1 MVMQSSKKRYAK
13 RSNTHHD
20 WLTVT
25 MTYHAYQEMSEEND
39 EMKQNVKL
47 FLIQHF
53 DLNLDELDTYDL
65 EKGIY
70 EYSYGVACFNGSMI
84 IGFDERRLMIQLSA
98 RGIEALDQYYG
109 FDKYLNCLRNML
121 NNDIQFTCTR
131 WDIARDLYNWS
142 STYAPNRVWKER
154 SKGNLV
160 GRIMYFDP
168 HPASGRVVRPSAL
181 KGHDKELLLGST
193 LYLGRNPFQLRIYN
207 KLAERYAKT
216 KVAFDFKRW
225 TRWEFQLNGDKADYY
240 FKKWFDDNVDLE
252 TAWKLIASANFKF
265 VVDHDEKVDKSRNR
279 SRLPVAK
286 WWSKLIDTNDN
297 WPKAPV
303 VIKASTPETK
313 QKFYKST
320 VAPNAVM
327 RLNYLTRGYL
337 KNGVSVEDARHLAMT
352 AFLNELVGSLRDKE
366 TWVHNN
372 QALFQ
377 GTAWNDFDNNLTLI
391 DTLTGE
397 IIEFDNGVKKNE

>member
-1 MVMQSSKKRYAK
+1 MQSSNKRYAK

-20 WLTVT
+20 WLTIT
-25 MTYHAYQEMSEEND
+25 MAYQPYQLMSSDNYEMQ
-39 EMKQNVKL
+39 KLVKL

-53 DLNLDELDTYDL
+53 DLNLDMLDTYQL
-65 EKGIY
+65 SKGIY
-70 EYSYGVACFNGSMI
+70 EYPSGVACFNGSMI
-84 IGFDERRLMIQLSA
+84 IGFDKQRLMIQLSA

-109 FDKYLNCLRNML
+109 FDKYLDCLRNMTK
-121 NNDIQFTCTR
+121 NDIQFTCTR

-142 STYAPNRVWKER
+142 STYSPNRVWKER
-154 SKGNLV
+154 AKGNLV

-168 HPASGRVVRPSAL
+168 HLASGKAVRPNAL
-181 KGHDKELLLGST
+181 KGHDRELYLGST
-193 LYLGRNPFQLRIYN
+193 LYLGKNPFQLRIYN

-240 FKKWFDDNVDLE
+240 FKKWFEDDVDLE

-265 VVDHDEKVDKSRNR
+265 VVDHPEKVDKSRNR
-279 SRLPVAK
+279 NKLPAAK
-286 WWSKLIDTNDN
+286 WWTRLIDTDDN
-297 WPKAPV
+297 WPKAPI
-303 VIKASTPETK
+303 VIKASTPEAK
-313 QKFYKST
+313 EKYYKTT

-337 KNGVSVEDARHLAMT
+337 KNGVSVDDARHLAIT

-366 TWVHNN
+366 TWVHEN

-377 GTAWNDFDNNLTLI
+377 GTAWNDFDSHLTLL
-391 DTLTGE
+391 DTETGE
-397 IIEFDNGVKKNE
+397 VIEFSNGVKNNG